1 MVPQIS
7 KHEPDGLRATI
18 GHQGIIKE
26 LNMTSI
32 DLNLIHS
39 NIDRFGV
46 NGAIDC
52 PLFFT
57 IKQTKWP
64 TYFTY

>member
-32 DLNLIHS
+32 DLNLI
-39 NIDRFGV
+39 DRT
-46 NGAIDC
+46 NLA
-52 PLFFT
+52 
-57 IKQTKWP
+57 
-64 TYFTY
+64 